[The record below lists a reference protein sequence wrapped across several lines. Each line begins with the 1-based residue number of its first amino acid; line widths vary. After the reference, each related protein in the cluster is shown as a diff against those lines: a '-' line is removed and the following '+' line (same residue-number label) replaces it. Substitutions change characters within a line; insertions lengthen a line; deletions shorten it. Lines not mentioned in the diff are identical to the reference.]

1 MQNRRFLVQ
10 RVNKDKATNF
20 SHKNRA
26 HNFHLFGFGEG
37 NRRGEEIISSF
48 LPLFPV
54 GKKKTSSSQLE
65 QEKKIWGEDRVDG
78 GRSNFGRP
86 RWGEETKLRLLF
98 EWSA

>member
-1 MQNRRFLVQ
+1 MRNRRFPGR

-26 HNFHLFGFGEG
+26 RNFHLFGFGEG

-48 LPLFPV
+48 HPLFPV
-54 GKKKTSSSQLE
+54 GKKKKTSPSQLE

-78 GRSNFGRP
+78 LG
-86 RWGEETKLRLLF
+86 
-98 EWSA
+98 SAELWMTALGGGDKASSPN